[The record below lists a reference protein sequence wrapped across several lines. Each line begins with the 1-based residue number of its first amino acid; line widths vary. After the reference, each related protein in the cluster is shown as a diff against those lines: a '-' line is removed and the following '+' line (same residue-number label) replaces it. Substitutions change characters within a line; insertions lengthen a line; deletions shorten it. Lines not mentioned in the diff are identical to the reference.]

1 MLKKLAQLANEG
13 LKKMYL
19 SEKGIFCHRLLG
31 SKLQKEGENPFYT
44 LMAIIGL
51 AKAREK
57 GLKSSFV
64 PEDLFQNVLN
74 NFATT
79 DYLGFWSYALWA
91 ASVLENENIN
101 SIIIQCEKLFKNLIN
116 KKKPIPSMET
126 AYLLYAICEYLTKQ
140 KDQNVMMF
148 AKEVFQALIKTFHE
162 TSGLF
167 SFTTRISRKNIVMM
181 RINQNLGSFASQIN
195 SIMALSKYYQISHN
209 KIALE
214 KARKCANVICT
225 FQGELGQW
233 WWIYNVKKGFVVEE
247 YPIYSIHQDG
257 VAIVSFL
264 ELQKSLGESLY
275 EKNLKKGLQWL
286 EGQNELKIKMYD
298 EKNKIIWRAIQRKEN
313 PSSQKTGPWGLGKK
327 SYFKMQLAGLLNSS
341 IVKKFPL
348 PDKYE
353 LLLESRPYHN
363 GWVLLAWSMSHKLKN
378 Y

>member
-51 AKAREK
+51 AKARKK
-57 GLKSSFV
+57 GLKPSFV

-91 ASVLENENIN
+91 AFILEDKNIN
-101 SIIIQCEKLFKNLIN
+101 SIVTRCEKLFKNLLN
-116 KKKPIPSMET
+116 LRKPIRSMEI
-126 AYLLYAICEYLTKQ
+126 AYLLYGICEYLTKERS
-140 KDQNVMMF
+140 KKLITLAD
-148 AKEVFQALIKTFHE
+148 EVFQALIKTFHE

-167 SFTTRISRKNIVMM
+167 SFTTRTSRKNIVMM

-195 SIMALSKYYQISHN
+195 SIMALSKYYQISDN
-209 KIALE
+209 KTALKIA
-214 KARKCANVICT
+214 KDCANVICN

-233 WWIYNVKKGFVVEE
+233 WWIYNAKKGFIVEG
-247 YPIYSIHQDG
+247 YPVYSIHQDG

-264 ELQKSLGESLY
+264 ELQKSLGEPLY

-313 PSSQKTGPWGLGKK
+313 PSSQETGSWGLGKK
-327 SYFKMQLAGLLNSS
+327 SYFKMQLASLLNSS

-363 GWVLLAWSMSHKLKN
+363 GWILLAWSML
-378 Y
+378 